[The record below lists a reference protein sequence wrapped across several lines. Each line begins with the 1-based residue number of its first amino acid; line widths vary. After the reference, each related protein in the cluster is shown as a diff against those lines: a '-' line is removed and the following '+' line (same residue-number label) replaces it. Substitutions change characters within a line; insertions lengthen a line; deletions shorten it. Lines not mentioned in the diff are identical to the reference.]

1 MSVED
6 KIEKAIQ
13 TLTSDDLENAVK
25 HVDKFVNANYNN
37 DVLKQLKK
45 LHKQSITEKKH
56 STTKK

>member
-25 HVDKFVNANYNN
+25 YVDEFVNANYNN

-45 LHKQSITEKKH
+45 LHAR
-56 STTKK
+56 